1 MIKKLLASILLAML
15 IMQTNFVYG
24 IEAMKVPRGTEVP
37 VYFSSNVNSDR
48 LYSGDIVSVKVA
60 EDIYVNNKKVFA
72 QGSTGFAEVEKAVR
86 SGSHGR
92 AGQIVINHAKI
103 KDVNGQNHTVQL
115 NVFEKGISRRPSAIT
130 LSVIGVCLILIPFGI
145 WREGDPAHLRATKI
159 FTAVT
164 IDD

>member
-1 MIKKLLASILLAML
+1 MIRSILYVVFIGLLVIGIIWL
-15 IMQTNFVYG
+15 IATN
-24 IEAMKVPRGTEVP
+24 AQ
-37 VYFSSNVNSDR
+37 
-48 LYSGDIVSVKVA
+48 
-60 EDIYVNNKKVFA
+60 VNNKKVFA

>member
-1 MIKKLLASILLAML
+1 MKKIITLFLFAMFV
-15 IMQTNFVYG
+15 MQTNLVYA
-24 IEAMKVPRGTEVP
+24 IEAVKVPRGTEVP

-115 NVFEKGISRRPSAIT
+115 TYRYINQSLNHHLYQQE
-130 LSVIGVCLILIPFGI
+130 CLLPFLNNLTYPH
-145 WREGDPAHLRATKI
+145 WC
-159 FTAVT
+159 
-164 IDD
+164 

>member
-1 MIKKLLASILLAML
+1 MIKKLVVLFLFITFV
-15 IMQTNFVYG
+15 MQVNFVYA
-24 IEAMKVPRGTEVP
+24 IEAFKVPKGIEVP
-37 VYFSSNVNSDR
+37 VHFSSNVNSDR
-48 LYSGDIVSVKVA
+48 LYSGDIVAVKVA

-92 AGQIVINHAKI
+92 AGSITINQAKI
-103 KDVNGQNHTVQL
+103 KDINGKNHTVQL

-130 LSVIGVCLILIPFGI
+130 LSVVGVLLILIPFGI
-145 WREGDPAHLRATKI
+145 WREGDPAHIRTSKI
-159 FTAVT
+159 FMAVT

>member
-1 MIKKLLASILLAML
+1 MIKKLLASFLFATLV
-15 IMQTNFVYG
+15 MQTNLVYA

-37 VYFSSNVNSDR
+37 VYFSSNINSDR
-48 LYSGDIVSVKVA
+48 LYSGDIVVVKVA
-60 EDIYVNNKKVFA
+60 EDIYVNSKKAFA

-86 SGSHGR
+86 SGSHGK
-92 AGQIVINHAKI
+92 AGQITINHAKI

-130 LSVIGVCLILIPFGI
+130 LSVVGVLLILIPFGI
-145 WREGDPAHLRATKI
+145 WREGDPAHIRATKI